1 MLILFTLL
9 QLSDVDSSVL
19 TEPSNVVRVPLPFLP
34 SLLNS
39 HCEVKISIEMR
50 EWQVEEFVTAKHDN
64 LLHEVSSPCVLL
76 VPLVEDLIT
85 RVDCFNLCFGESVVI
100 IRLWWVQHVPE
111 PPVLIVEIP
120 LAREGYKRDANMPDF
135 SVLEDGAEDLEVHG
149 EDVNDSSESVEG
161 DELPV
166 VSLVKQ
172 FGAVLASVGNDRHQE
187 RHDHQREVD
196 DRHFSLFNTF
206 ILEECWS
213 PLGRALSNTLFVV
226 QEQKRVSFTLQA
238 F

>member
-1 MLILFTLL
+1 MITV
-9 QLSDVDSSVL
+9 VD
-19 TEPSNVVRVPLPFLP
+19 
-34 SLLNS
+34 
-39 HCEVKISIEMR
+39 C
-50 EWQVEEFVTAKHDN
+50 DN
-64 LLHEVSSPCVLL
+64 LFES
-76 VPLVEDLIT
+76 
-85 RVDCFNLCFGESVVI
+85 ESVVI
-100 IRLWWVQHVPE
+100 FRLWWIELVPQQ
-111 PPVLIVEIP
+111 PILIIEIP
-120 LAREGYKRDANMPDF
+120 LTREGDKRDTNMPDF

-196 DRHFSLFNTF
+196 DWYFSLFNTF